1 MGRPK
6 TGGPGMGRPRVGGP
20 KMGRPRSASA
30 HRQVLDAAANLF
42 ADRGIDATSM
52 DGIAAASGVSKA
64 TIYKHWP
71 DKEKLALEVLSY
83 VHGLD
88 KEVPVFNSGDTRADL
103 IAQLNYRPAP
113 DRSAI
118 RERFMP
124 HVIAYSA
131 HNRVFGAAWRK
142 TVVEKQRAALG
153 KILERGVKERQLMA
167 NLDCDL
173 SIAILVGPMIY
184 QRIFLNSPGCQAPLN
199 FAEQVVDAF
208 WKAFARKPQME
219 VQDSRLGKAS
229 NRR

>member
-1 MGRPK
+1 MGRPN
-6 TGGPGMGRPRVGGP
+6 VGGS

-103 IAQLNYRPAP
+103 IAQLNYQPAP
-113 DRSAI
+113 DRSEI

-142 TVVEKQRAALG
+142 TVVEKQRGALG
-153 KILERGVKERQLMA
+153 KILERGVKGRQLVQ
-167 NLDCDL
+167 NLDSDL
-173 SIAILVGPMIY
+173 GIAILVGPMIY
-184 QRIFLNSPGCQAPLN
+184 RRIFQNSPGELAPLN

-208 WKAFARKPQME
+208 WKAFACKPAPGKQHG
-219 VQDSRLGKAS
+219 RLKKAS
-229 NRR
+229 HQR

>member
-1 MGRPK
+1 MG
-6 TGGPGMGRPRVGGP
+6 GSRV
-20 KMGRPRSASA
+20 GRPRSVLA

-64 TIYKHWP
+64 TIYKHWA
-71 DKEKLALEVLSY
+71 DKDKLALEVLSY

-88 KEVPVFNSGDTRADL
+88 KEVPVFDSGDTRADL
-103 IAQLNYRPAP
+103 IAQLNYQPAP
-113 DRSAI
+113 DRSEI

-153 KILERGVKERQLMA
+153 KILERGVKEQQLVQG
-167 NLDCDL
+167 LDRDL

-184 QRIFLNSPGCQAPLN
+184 RHIFLNPSGGRPPLD

-208 WKAFARKPQME
+208 WKAFARKP
-219 VQDSRLGKAS
+219 RLGEQAGL
-229 NRR
+229 RRKSSKDR